1 MKTSRIV
8 LHTLII
14 ASLGCIGS
22 ASANESNKEGY
33 LKDSSGQ
40 VVKSGSGLCWHT
52 GSWTPAMAIAECD
65 PDLVKKEAPKVATAD
80 APPAPPAPAAVREAP
95 AFVPISLQAEALFSF
110 DKAVLR
116 AGGKKQLDAE
126 VVDKMKEYP
135 QVELVR
141 VTGYTDRI
149 GSTAYN
155 HRLSQRRADA
165 VKDYLVGQ
173 GIAAQRIETQPRA
186 NPIRSFPATRSRAR
200 PPARTGSWLTAC
212 SRIAGSRWKSRC
224 RSRFNAEAQFRT
236 ALRQHQGQPSHLGWP
251 FALMMPTDAAASR
264 ARPVRPQGI
273 SIYLSDDSLL

>member
-173 GIAAQRIETQPRA
+173 GIAAQRIETAAKGESDPIVSCDKIKGKATGKNRKLVDCLQPNR
-186 NPIRSFPATRSRAR
+186 
-200 PPARTGSWLTAC
+200 
-212 SRIAGSRWKSRC
+212 RITVEIEVQK
-224 RSRFNAEAQFRT
+224 
-236 ALRQHQGQPSHLGWP
+236 
-251 FALMMPTDAAASR
+251 
-264 ARPVRPQGI
+264 PVQR
-273 SIYLSDDSLL
+273 

>member
-8 LHTLII
+8 LHTLVI
-14 ASLGCIGS
+14 ASLGFVGS
-22 ASANESNKEGY
+22 AGASESNKEGY
-33 LKDSSGQ
+33 LKDTGGQ

-65 PDLVKKEAPKVATAD
+65 PDLVKKEAPKVAAAD

-155 HRLSQRRADA
+155 RRLSQRRADA
-165 VKDYLVGQ
+165 VKNYLVGQ
-173 GIAAQRIETQPRA
+173 GIAAQRIETAAKGESDPIVSCDKIRGKATGKNRKLVDCLQPNRR
-186 NPIRSFPATRSRAR
+186 ITVEIEKQKPAQR
-200 PPARTGSWLTAC
+200 
-212 SRIAGSRWKSRC
+212 
-224 RSRFNAEAQFRT
+224 
-236 ALRQHQGQPSHLGWP
+236 
-251 FALMMPTDAAASR
+251 
-264 ARPVRPQGI
+264 
-273 SIYLSDDSLL
+273 